1 MSYRDPKQYIDTQ
14 SMQIQQNLQRTLAN
28 AGSQTVAN
36 INKVHEENAKKV
48 EAIRANA
55 DARVEKAQN
64 SIIQAQSKNPTV
76 DFGDLNTQL
85 EVMNGILLKDP
96 TKRTAEEKTFITSM
110 QSIGD
115 TMANSLKNT
124 AMSQEVII
132 EQANKKLGTMGA
144 IDAKADPELYAKLS
158 VLANRTEGRTVARYK
173 TNKNGQ
179 VVFSLDVYEKTKDG
193 ERFVGSVINDN
204 VGTTQMPDI
213 IPDVNKEMNEFI
225 TNTINSVDPT
235 SKLSPVLDNEKNI
248 LYYKDSM
255 GRRVDPAKFK
265 EILRGESIGALSGY
279 TPREIKSLFN
289 NVLKGEGD
297 TEFDYDEKLTPA
309 QETLAN
315 ERFIDYMMNQGS
327 VKKVLGNIVEETIR
341 TGDDDKIEVE
351 DYSNIIESWDS
362 NIVDN
367 KPENFVNQDISI
379 NGSKK
384 TITDAFIDPKS
395 NELVLKYKSGTADET
410 KERTYKLDDDNI
422 HILYKALAG
431 GYDTNFSKSIIA
443 KALKTRK
450 NTKKKDPNQITSENE
465 KFVFNPITLGFD
477 KKYSPGEGV
486 LKN

>member
-14 SMQIQQNLQRTLAN
+14 SMQIQQNLQKTLAN
-28 AGSQTVAN
+28 VGSQTVAN
-36 INKVHEENAKKV
+36 INKIHEENAKKV

-64 SIIQAQSKNPTV
+64 SIIQAQSKNPTA

-96 TKRTAEEKTFITSM
+96 TKRTAKEKTFITSM

-115 TMANSLKNT
+115 TMGNMLKNT
-124 AMSQEVII
+124 AMSQEVVL

-144 IDAKADPELYAKLS
+144 VDPKADPKLYAKLS
-158 VLANRTEGRTVARYK
+158 VLANRTSGRTVARYK
-173 TNKNGQ
+173 TNENGQ

-204 VGTTQMPDI
+204 VATTQMPDI

-225 TNTINSVDPT
+225 ANTIISVDPT

-255 GRRVDPAKFK
+255 GRRVDPAKFRK
-265 EILRGESIGALSGY
+265 KLEGESIGALAGY

-289 NVLKGEGD
+289 NVLKGKDD
-297 TEFDYDEKLTPA
+297 TEFSYDEGLTDD
-309 QETLAN
+309 ERDLAN
-315 ERFIDYMMNQGS
+315 ERFVDYMMNQGS
-327 VKKVLGNIVEETIR
+327 VKKVLGNIVEETIKNK
-341 TGDDDKIEVE
+341 DDDKIEAE

-450 NTKKKDPNQITSENE
+450 NTKKKDPDQITSENTVLFTENVGAKTE
-465 KFVFNPITLGFD
+465 KDQDRLNKLPQ
-477 KKYSPGEGV
+477 
-486 LKN
+486 